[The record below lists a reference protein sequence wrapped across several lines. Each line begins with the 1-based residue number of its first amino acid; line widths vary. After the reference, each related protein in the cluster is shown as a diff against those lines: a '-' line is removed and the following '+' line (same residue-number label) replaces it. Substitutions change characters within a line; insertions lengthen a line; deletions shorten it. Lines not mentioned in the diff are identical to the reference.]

1 MARKNHS
8 VFGDAIVRGTII
20 GSASM
25 LSYKV
30 CSNETWISF
39 PAPADSAI
47 VPRLSEAVKPE

>member
-1 MARKNHS
+1 MARKKHS